1 MPPQKKPHTHTAWG
15 VAQIG
20 RRHRQLLEVG
30 TGTIDYERK
39 MAVVYTNRI
48 VRRDTGTIILVPHDE
63 QPPTLQPHARRPGD
77 EDSIDADE
85 GDGEA

>member
-1 MPPQKKPHTHTAWG
+1 MPPQKTLHTHTAWG

-30 TGTIDYERK
+30 TGTIDYECK
-39 MAVVYTNRI
+39 TAVVYTNRI
-48 VRRDTGTIILVPHDE
+48 VRRDTGMIVLVPHGE
-63 QPPTLQPHARRPGD
+63 VPPALQPQARRPG
-77 EDSIDADE
+77 EDGDDADD